1 MRDVPIELKELR
13 LYGMAQAWD
22 ELTTRQGKSDDVG
35 VDAARWLI
43 EHLLQAE
50 HTQRAIGKVRHQ
62 MKAARFPLHRDLAG
76 FDFEACRVDQKQCA
90 S

>member
-35 VDAARWLI
+35 VDAAR
-43 EHLLQAE
+43 
-50 HTQRAIGKVRHQ
+50 
-62 MKAARFPLHRDLAG
+62 
-76 FDFEACRVDQKQCA
+76 
-90 S
+90 

>member
-50 HTQRAIGKVRHQ
+50 HTQRAI
-62 MKAARFPLHRDLAG
+62 
-76 FDFEACRVDQKQCA
+76 
-90 S
+90 